1 MAKMGRKAMFCTAC
15 GSTSVSVFYPTPEP
29 VACRVIEAASLDRA
43 GLEVLEPSAGTGN
56 LARLAAE
63 HGAVVDCV
71 ELQAG
76 LAAELSRSGRYRH
89 VWQGDFLSR
98 EPCARYDRVVMNPPF
113 ENGADAAHVQHAA
126 AFLKPGGVLV
136 AVVSRMAGRRESR
149 RADKAFAAFLV
160 RMHTHRTPLPEDAFK
175 AVGTSVA
182 CDLVRVEVS

>member
-1 MAKMGRKAMFCTAC
+1 MAKMGKKAMFCTAC
-15 GSTSVSVFYPTPEP
+15 GSTSVSVFYPTPES

-63 HGAVVDCV
+63 RGAVVDCV

-76 LAAELSRSGRYRH
+76 LAAELSRSGRYRN

-98 EPCARYDRVVMNPPF
+98 EPCARYDRVIMNPPF
-113 ENGADAAHVQHAA
+113 ENGADGAHVEHAA

-149 RADKAFAAFLV
+149 RADKAFAAFLDGA
-160 RMHTHRTPLPEDAFK
+160 RTRRTPLPENAFK
-175 AVGTSVA
+175 SVGTSVA